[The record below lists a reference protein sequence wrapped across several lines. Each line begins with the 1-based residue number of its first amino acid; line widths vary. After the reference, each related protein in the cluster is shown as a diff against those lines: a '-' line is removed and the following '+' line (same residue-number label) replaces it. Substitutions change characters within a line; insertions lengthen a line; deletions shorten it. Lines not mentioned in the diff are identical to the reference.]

1 VSLRRQVFKGAA
13 VVGLGQGF
21 GQALSFVRN
30 VIVARLLGPEDFGI
44 AATFALTLS
53 LLEMISDL
61 GTDKLIIQAQDGD
74 DPRLQA
80 TAQLWHFTRE
90 AFGAVL
96 IIALA
101 WPLAAVFGVPHA
113 RWAFYW
119 LALVPL
125 LRGLLHLDIKRLQRH
140 MRFGPQVLSE
150 LGSQVLA
157 TILAWPLA
165 YWLRDY
171 SAMLWIVIAQTGVFA
186 LCTHM
191 CAARPY
197 RWCGDRAMVARLFV
211 FGWPL
216 LINSLL
222 MFGVFQGDRAIV
234 GALYSM
240 RDLGLY
246 AAAMALAMAPATLL
260 GSIIS
265 SVTFPLLSRVQ
276 ADRVEFEHRY
286 GVCSGALSCVA
297 GALVIV
303 LVIAGPRILILTF
316 GESFSVAGRCL
327 ALLAAAQS
335 VRLLR
340 VGTTVAA
347 MSLGDTVNSM
357 WSNAWR
363 VTGIGGV
370 IVVAVCGLPLHWI
383 AAAALFGEVLA
394 LLYSLLR
401 LSQQHKIRSD
411 TCLWPALAAAP
422 TAAAA
427 FAVPAFST
435 VGGVYGSGLVAV
447 GLIVCCV
454 MLVLVASTGL
464 RREIGR
470 LWPRRMAP
478 ARITE

>member
-1 VSLRRQVFKGAA
+1 
-13 VVGLGQGF
+13 
-21 GQALSFVRN
+21 
-30 VIVARLLGPEDFGI
+30 
-44 AATFALTLS
+44 
-53 LLEMISDL
+53 MISDL

-246 AAAMALAMAPATLL
+246 AAAMALEWHQRRCWLDHH
-260 GSIIS
+260 
-265 SVTFPLLSRVQ
+265 SVTFRFFRACRPIASSLNIATVSAPCIAASRGLS
-276 ADRVEFEHRY
+276 HRPRN
-286 GVCSGALSCVA
+286 C
-297 GALVIV
+297 
-303 LVIAGPRILILTF
+303 GPASDMLC
-316 GESFSVAGRCL
+316 ESFSVAGAASRCSRR
-327 ALLAAAQS
+327 S
-335 VRLLR
+335 VRRLLR